1 MLTRGMLLM
10 PSFQILSEL
19 RCSPSCT
26 RGIILGS
33 EPICPPDCFQ
43 YKGTVDVF
51 LKVVRQVM
59 QRKCRLLV
67 SYVSINILWIL
78 ILDIFANRLFQ
89 EGFGRLWRGTNAG
102 LALAIP
108 TVSLLL
114 CHTAFCC
121 AFCCVIIKK
130 KLLL

>member
-1 MLTRGMLLM
+1 M

-59 QRKCRLLV
+59 QRKCRLIV
-67 SYVSINILWIL
+67 SYVSTNIL
-78 ILDIFANRLFQ
+78 
-89 EGFGRLWRGTNAG
+89 
-102 LALAIP
+102 
-108 TVSLLL
+108 
-114 CHTAFCC
+114 
-121 AFCCVIIKK
+121 
-130 KLLL
+130 